1 MTPEERIDAN
11 IDAIL
16 RASGSGIDYHT
27 MPRSLEAMRDAMRKI
42 MSDSYI
48 KGTQDNFDALVESG
62 VIKK

>member
-1 MTPEERIDAN
+1 MTPEQRIDAN

-27 MPRSLEAMRDAMRKI
+27 MPRTLENMREVMRRI

-48 KGTQDNFDALVESG
+48 RGSQDNFDALVESG
-62 VIKK
+62 RLKK

>member
-27 MPRSLEAMRDAMRKI
+27 MPRSLKAMRDAMRKI

>member
-27 MPRSLEAMRDAMRKI
+27 MPRTLEAMRDAMLKI

>member
-1 MTPEERIDAN
+1 MNIEERIDAN

-27 MPRSLEAMRDAMRKI
+27 MPRTLEAMRDAMRKI
-42 MSDSYI
+42 MLDSYI

-62 VIKK
+62 RLKK

>member
-27 MPRSLEAMRDAMRKI
+27 MPRTLEAMRDAMRRI

-48 KGTQDNFDALVESG
+48 KGTQDNFDALVASG
-62 VIKK
+62 RMNK